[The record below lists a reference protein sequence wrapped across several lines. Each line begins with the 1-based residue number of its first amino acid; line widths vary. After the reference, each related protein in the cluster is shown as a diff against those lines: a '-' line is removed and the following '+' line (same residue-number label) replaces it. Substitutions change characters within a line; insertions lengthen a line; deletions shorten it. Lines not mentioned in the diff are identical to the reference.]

1 MVNIE
6 IDGKQ
11 LEVTEGAM
19 VIEAAD
25 DAGIYIPRF
34 CYHKKLSI
42 AANCRM
48 CLIDVEKVG
57 KALPACATPVTD
69 GMKISTR
76 SEKAIEAQ
84 KSVMEFLLINHP
96 LDCPICDQ
104 GGECEL
110 QDIAMGYGSDVSI
123 YSEQKRVVESKNFG
137 PLISGDMTRCIHCTR
152 CVRFGEEVA
161 GIKELGSTGRG
172 EHMEIG
178 TYVQLSLSSEMSG
191 NVIDLCPVGAL
202 TAKPS
207 RFTARAWEMVQH
219 KSIAPHDCMGSNI
232 LLHTF
237 RNQVVRVVPKENEEI
252 NETWLA
258 DRDRFSYEGL
268 NSDERLT
275 VPMVKTDGQWQE
287 VDWDTALQ
295 KAVGGISK
303 LLSEQGGEQLGA
315 IASPNMTVEELFLL
329 QKMMRSVGSG
339 NVDHRIGQI
348 DFTDQ
353 DDEPVF
359 PWLGQSI
366 QDLENNDAVLLV
378 GCNARHDQPI
388 AGHRIR
394 KAELDG
400 ARIMAVN
407 PVDYDFNFP
416 LAAKKIVSP
425 AKLLQE
431 LGAILK
437 ALAAT
442 SNITLPTGLV
452 ALVINITVDDTHE
465 KIARELNEANNASV
479 ILGLDAFAHPRFAD
493 LRAIAHQIAVL
504 SSSKLCYLSNGSN
517 SVGAALSGAVPHR
530 GPAGDTSALKGKSV
544 ADMFA
549 DKLAGYILLGVEAEL
564 DCAASAAASE
574 ALKQAQFVVSMSAF
588 CNEQVKEYADVLL
601 PIAPFSETSGT
612 FVNAEGRWQSFE
624 GAVAP
629 LGETRPGWKV
639 LRVLGNLFECTGF
652 DYVTSRE
659 ILDEVQ
665 TLTANT
671 SLNNDMP
678 WRCPASL
685 VIDAQGFESI
695 IDRPIYAGDC
705 LVRRAGSLQDVAQ
718 KHQLA
723 IRVNQ
728 NVATHAGLAEGEQ
741 AMAKKNNV
749 ELTLPVVIDERVP
762 DDGVLVPS
770 YLSHGSTTGE
780 VTLSRV

>member
-11 LEVTEGAM
+11 LKVTEGAM

-69 GMKISTR
+69 GMKIYTR
-76 SEKAIEAQ
+76 SDKAIEAQ

-110 QDIAMGYGSDVSI
+110 QDIAMGYGGDVSV
-123 YSEQKRVVESKNFG
+123 YSEQKRVVENKNFG

-152 CVRFGEEVA
+152 CVRFGEEVV
-161 GIKELGSTGRG
+161 GIKELGATGRG

-178 TYVQLSLSSEMSG
+178 TYVQLSLSSEMSA

-219 KSIAPHDCMGSNI
+219 ESIAPHDCMGSNV
-232 LLHTF
+232 LMHTF

-258 DRDRFSYEGL
+258 DRDRFAYEGL
-268 NSDERLT
+268 SSDERLT

-287 VDWDTALQ
+287 VDWDTALH
-295 KAVGGISK
+295 KAVGGITK

-315 IASPNMTVEELFLL
+315 IASPSMTVEELFLL
-329 QKMMRSVGSG
+329 QKMMRNVGSG
-339 NVDHRIGQI
+339 NVDHRIGQV

-366 QDLENNDAVLLV
+366 ADLETNDAILLV
-378 GCNARHDQPI
+378 GSNIRNDQPI
-388 AGHRIR
+388 AGHRVR
-394 KAELDG
+394 KAALAG

-407 PVDYDFNFP
+407 SVDYDFNFS
-416 LAAKKIVSP
+416 LTAKKIISP

-437 ALAAT
+437 ALAAA
-442 SNITLPTGLV
+442 SNTTLPTGLV
-452 ALVINITVDDTHE
+452 ALVINVEVDSTHE
-465 KIARELNEANNASV
+465 KIAKELNGANNASV
-479 ILGLDAFAHPRFAD
+479 ILGLDAFAHPHFAS
-493 LRAIAHQIAVL
+493 LRAIANQIAVL

-517 SVGAALSGAVPHR
+517 SAGAALSGAVPHR
-530 GPAGDTSALKGKSV
+530 GPAGDSTPLKGKSV
-544 ADMFA
+544 TDMFA
-549 DKLAGYILLGVEAEL
+549 SKLAGYILLGVEAEL
-564 DCAASAAASE
+564 DCTASAAAIE
-574 ALKQAQFVVSMSAF
+574 ALKQAQFVVSMNAF
-588 CNEQVKEYADVLL
+588 CNEQMKEYADVLL

-629 LGETRPGWKV
+629 LGEVRPGWKV
-639 LRVLGNLFECTGF
+639 LRVLGNLFECAGF
-652 DYVTSRE
+652 EYVTSRE
-659 ILDEVQ
+659 VLNEVQ
-665 TLTANT
+665 ALTANT
-671 SLNNDMP
+671 SLSNDMS
-678 WRCPASL
+678 WNCPASL

-695 IDRPIYAGDC
+695 VDRPMYAGDA
-705 LVRRAGSLQDVAQ
+705 LVRRATSLQNVAQ
-718 KHQLA
+718 QRQFA

-728 NVATHAGLAEGEQ
+728 NVASHVGLTDGEQ
-741 AMAKKNNV
+741 ALARKNDM
-749 ELTLPVVIDERVP
+749 ELMLPVVIDERVP
-762 DDGVLVPS
+762 DDGVLVSFLP
-770 YLSHGSTTGE
+770 HGSTTGE
-780 VTLSRV
+780 VTLSRA